1 MTPTVLVLEPRRDI
15 ADALRDVLTSI
26 RYAAIVRPHL
36 ERLTDLGLTPAAIIV
51 RISFEGMGE
60 PAHLAISR
68 LPPGHPPV
76 IALASDEPELVEA
89 RRLGCDVI
97 LRAPSE
103 VSRLCEV
110 LSQVIHA

>member
-1 MTPTVLVLEPRRDI
+1 MTPTVLVLESRRDI

-26 RYAAIVRPHL
+26 HYGAIVRPHL

-51 RISFEGMGE
+51 RISFDGLGE
-60 PAHLAISR
+60 PAHLGIAR
-68 LPPGHPPV
+68 LPPSHPPV
-76 IALASDEPELVEA
+76 IALASDEQEVVEA
-89 RRLGCDVI
+89 HRLGCDVV

-110 LSQVIHA
+110 LSQVIYA

>member
-15 ADALRDVLTSI
+15 ADALRDVLTSV
-26 RYAAIVRPHL
+26 RYSTIVRPHL
-36 ERLTDLGLTPAAIIV
+36 ERLTDLGVTPAAIIV
-51 RISFEGMGE
+51 RIAFEGMGE
-60 PAHLAISR
+60 PAHRAIAR

-76 IALASDEPELVEA
+76 IALASDEQEVNEA
-89 RRLGCDVI
+89 HRLGCEIV